1 MLSGVKLIC
10 PSDSLIILRLPN
22 EGISMRFAV
31 IGNRGMFGS
40 EMMLVLADRG
50 HEVLGLNR
58 ETLNLDDSIE
68 SIARQLESFD
78 VVVNAVAYT
87 AVDKAE
93 SEIEL
98 ANLVNGDYAG
108 KLARASKIVGAKFL
122 HLSTDYVFDG
132 NSEIPYKTNAIPKPQ
147 GAYGR
152 SKLLGEKLVEESGA
166 NYTIFRTAWLYGAH
180 GRCFPK
186 VMHQKALQGDT
197 LRVVND
203 QFGQPTWTKDL
214 AEQILSYAELEKS
227 PAIVHSVSSGRA
239 SWFDFAT
246 EIVGEYQIEPV
257 SSSEF
262 VTAAKRPTYSVLDNS
277 SSLVTPIGDWKDR
290 WLAAKGDV
298 LGLLK

>member
-1 MLSGVKLIC
+1 MLSGVKLIY
-10 PSDSLIILRLPN
+10 PSASLIILRLPN
-22 EGISMRFAV
+22 ERISMRFAV

-50 HEVLGLNR
+50 HQVLGFNR
-58 ETLNLDDSIE
+58 ETLNLDNSIE
-68 SIARQLESFD
+68 MIARQLEGFD
-78 VVVNAVAYT
+78 AVVNAVAYT

-93 SEIEL
+93 SESDL

-108 KLARASKIVGAKFL
+108 KLASASKSVGAKFL

-132 NSEIPYKTNAIPKPQ
+132 NSEIPYATDAIPNPQ

-166 NYTIFRTAWLYGAH
+166 NYTIFRTAWLYGAN
-180 GRCFPK
+180 GKCFPK
-186 VMHQKALQGDT
+186 VMREKASQGDP
-197 LRVVND
+197 LRVVDD

-214 AEQILSYAELEKS
+214 AEQILSYAQLKNA
-227 PAIVHSVSSGRA
+227 PAIVHCVSSGKA

-246 EIVGEYQIEPV
+246 EIVGEYPIEPV
-257 SSSEF
+257 SSGEF
-262 VTAAKRPTYSVLDNS
+262 VTAAKRPKYSVLDNS
-277 SSLVTPIGDWKDR
+277 SDLVAPIADWKDR
-290 WLAAKGDV
+290 WLAAKDDV

>member
-1 MLSGVKLIC
+1 
-10 PSDSLIILRLPN
+10 
-22 EGISMRFAV
+22 MRFAV
-31 IGNRGMFGS
+31 IGNRGMLGS
-40 EMMLVLADRG
+40 EMMLVLANRG

-58 ETLNLDDSIE
+58 ETLNLDDSID

-78 VVVNAVAYT
+78 AVVNAVAYT

-108 KLARASKIVGAKFL
+108 KLARASKIVDGKFL

-132 NSEIPYKTNAIPKPQ
+132 NSEIPYSTDAIPNPQ

-186 VMHQKALQGDT
+186 VMHEKALRGDP

-214 AEQILSYAELEKS
+214 AEQILSYAQLDNA
-227 PAIVHSVSSGRA
+227 PAIVHCVSSGKA

-246 EIVGEYQIEPV
+246 EVVGDYPIEPV
-257 SSSEF
+257 ASGEF
-262 VTAAKRPTYSVLDNS
+262 VTAAKRPKNSVLDNS
-277 SSLVTPIGDWKDR
+277 SDLVAPIADWKQR
-290 WLAAKGDV
+290 WLAAKDDV